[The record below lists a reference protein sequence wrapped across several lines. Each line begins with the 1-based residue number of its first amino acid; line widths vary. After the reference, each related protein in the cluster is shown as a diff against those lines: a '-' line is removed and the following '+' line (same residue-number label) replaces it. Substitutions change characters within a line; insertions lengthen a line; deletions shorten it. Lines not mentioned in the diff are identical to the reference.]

1 MYLPSARGISMREDS
16 NQRSESEPRG
26 RNRAPANVPAMSRLR
41 TLLGRRPTARDR
53 VFEAAT
59 WPGDKPQSRIV
70 PALVIAAIYALR
82 GRRSAAWQAV
92 AIGAMP
98 IGWVL
103 KRIVRRP
110 RPPSSYV
117 RIHGERDR
125 QSFPSTHAALY
136 TSFFGHAALALAS
149 RGGFSRALALVP
161 LGLVVLVGPARI
173 REGEHW
179 RTDVIAGYL
188 LGATYLAAV
197 AAAERQA
204 GGAAVRSVTRGL
216 TRGAS
221 RKRGFA
227 DARSVPF
234 DSRMAHS

>member
-1 MYLPSARGISMREDS
+1 
-16 NQRSESEPRG
+16 
-26 RNRAPANVPAMSRLR
+26 MSRLAA
-41 TLLGRRPTARDR
+41 LVGRRPSARDR
-53 VFEAAT
+53 VLDAAT

-70 PALVIAAIYALR
+70 PALVVAAIYALR
-82 GRRSAAWQAV
+82 GRTSAAWQAA

-110 RPPSSYV
+110 RPPTSYI

-149 RGGFSRALALVP
+149 RGGFTRAIALVP
-161 LGLVVLVGPARI
+161 LALVALVGPARI

-179 RTDVIAGYL
+179 RTDVIAGYV
-188 LGATYLAAV
+188 LGAAYLAV
-197 AAAERQA
+197 VVAAERRA
-204 GGAAVRSVTRGL
+204 RPRRVVRSAPSG
-216 TRGAS
+216 G
-221 RKRGFA
+221 
-227 DARSVPF
+227 
-234 DSRMAHS
+234 